1 MNKEVRELNNF
12 QRQEIS
18 EAVHDWKKVMA
29 AIPSY
34 RYRGQNRFTQNDI
47 DTLEQEVTKGTYQ
60 SGMLGLL
67 AEWESMGLSR
77 RPHLKDLLKHLLQ
90 ADELAAASFISENLL
105 NEEES
110 ITEENKVE
118 KLDKLKDVVIIGNIQ
133 L

>member
-1 MNKEVRELNNF
+1 MEVKELNNS

-18 EAVHDWKKVMA
+18 QAVHDWKKVMA
-29 AIPSY
+29 VIPSY
-34 RYRGQNRFTQNDI
+34 KYRDLSRFTQNDI

-105 NEEES
+105 NEEEP